1 MKGMFFLISSLCL
14 LAASCTCKEGIRNGD
29 LLFVGLEPGYRTGS
43 MSDGIGAATGTDST
57 VNWIHTAILEV
68 EKDSVWIIDA
78 TIKRGVARY
87 PLDTFLCDFTLS
99 SGSLPILE
107 VKRITDGRSK
117 PLPARRMRDF
127 IAKAKTFVGEGY
139 DVNFLPDNGKSYCTE
154 LVYNSCLDASGRP
167 VFHSAPMNFLAPDGT
182 MPAYWEKLFA
192 SIGATVPQGID
203 GTNPR
208 AMREEACLV
217 DVKLPDGFFKAPE
230 KPAAA
235 APAVEFSSSEIPA
248 SVLERMKGKS
258 YPEGCPV
265 SLSDLRYLRLSYHG
279 FDGEVHTGEMVCNR
293 IIADDLVA
301 IFKELYD
308 SLYQIRSIRLIDDF
322 DGSDEKSM
330 AADNSSCFN
339 FREATGQS
347 RLSAHAVGMAVDV
360 NPLENPYVKGDKVLP
375 AEGAA
380 YADRSA
386 ALPHMIS
393 RNDLCYKLFRAR
405 GFSWGGAWQSCKD
418 WQHFERKY

>member
-1 MKGMFFLISSLCL
+1 M
-14 LAASCTCKEGIRNGD
+14 
-29 LLFVGLEPGYRTGS
+29 
-43 MSDGIGAATGTDST
+43 
-57 VNWIHTAILEV
+57 
-68 EKDSVWIIDA
+68 
-78 TIKRGVARY
+78 
-87 PLDTFLCDFTLS
+87 
-99 SGSLPILE
+99 
-107 VKRITDGRSK
+107 
-117 PLPARRMRDF
+117 
-127 IAKAKTFVGEGY
+127 
-139 DVNFLPDNGKSYCTE
+139 
-154 LVYNSCLDASGRP
+154 
-167 VFHSAPMNFLAPDGT
+167 
-182 MPAYWEKLFA
+182 
-192 SIGATVPQGID
+192 
-203 GTNPR
+203 
-208 AMREEACLV
+208 

-375 AEGAA
+375 AEGEA

>member
-1 MKGMFFLISSLCL
+1 
-14 LAASCTCKEGIRNGD
+14 
-29 LLFVGLEPGYRTGS
+29 
-43 MSDGIGAATGTDST
+43 
-57 VNWIHTAILEV
+57 
-68 EKDSVWIIDA
+68 
-78 TIKRGVARY
+78 
-87 PLDTFLCDFTLS
+87 
-99 SGSLPILE
+99 
-107 VKRITDGRSK
+107 
-117 PLPARRMRDF
+117 
-127 IAKAKTFVGEGY
+127 
-139 DVNFLPDNGKSYCTE
+139 
-154 LVYNSCLDASGRP
+154 
-167 VFHSAPMNFLAPDGT
+167 
-182 MPAYWEKLFA
+182 
-192 SIGATVPQGID
+192 
-203 GTNPR
+203 
-208 AMREEACLV
+208 
-217 DVKLPDGFFKAPE
+217 
-230 KPAAA
+230 
-235 APAVEFSSSEIPA
+235 
-248 SVLERMKGKS
+248 MKGKS

-375 AEGAA
+375 AEGEA